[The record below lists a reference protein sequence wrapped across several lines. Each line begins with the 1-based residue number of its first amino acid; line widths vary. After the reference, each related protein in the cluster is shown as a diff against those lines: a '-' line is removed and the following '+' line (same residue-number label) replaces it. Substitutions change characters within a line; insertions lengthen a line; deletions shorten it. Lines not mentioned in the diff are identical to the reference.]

1 MILACITPILGVGKS
16 FGVGLPAA
24 YQLEMPVFNFHYNQ
38 HLVTQDFQT
47 TSDASI
53 IASPKYQIL
62 QSIKTPDEGAVLLHD
77 FDGVLL
83 WYYPKALPVAF
94 LLPETV
100 NLEGGKLESKDVIPL
115 EASYY
120 GPNQV
125 KVTAHSGSSND
136 RLVVLVSDY
145 PGWKLSIDGKPAKLT
160 SVNYYLGANVLAG
173 EHTYTFVFD
182 LPFTGWV

>member
-1 MILACITPILGVGKS
+1 MELDS
-16 FGVGLPAA
+16 AA

-77 FDGVLL
+77 FDGVPCD
-83 WYYPKALPVAF
+83 YPKALPVAF

-120 GPNQV
+120 GP
-125 KVTAHSGSSND
+125 KSSK
-136 RLVVLVSDY
+136 SDC
-145 PGWKLSIDGKPAKLT
+145 P
-160 SVNYYLGANVLAG
+160 LGQ
-173 EHTYTFVFD
+173 FK
-182 LPFTGWV
+182 